1 MRISCYNE
9 ISKNIQMDCNN
20 PMVAGY
26 TGRALLFPA
35 GTYDY
40 SGLFPSPRPDYMIG
54 ANVFTPVIGATFYS
68 IDNVFVDPFSGST
81 TQSNGESGRV
91 QFQKTLNIRIPMR
104 GQMVSQDIVE
114 AMHDSADGY
123 VLLVEKKNHNDDGG
137 AFEIIG
143 LSNPMKP
150 TADGTVRNEGENGGD
165 ITMTLQ
171 TTEPYFEKSFFAER
185 HTQDT
190 PDPIYDYRAAKARFD
205 LMYAGAGQ
213 PWQEP
218 E

>member
-1 MRISCYNE
+1 MQSCYDE

-35 GTYDY
+35 GTYEY
-40 SGLFPSPRPDYMIG
+40 GGSFIGPTPEYMQG
-54 ANVFTPVIGATFYS
+54 ALVFTPVAGATFYA

-104 GQMVSQDIVE
+104 GQMVSRDIVE
-114 AMHDSADGY
+114 AMHNSADGY
-123 VLLVEKKNHNDDGG
+123 VLLVEKKNHNNDGG
-137 AFEIIG
+137 AFELIG

-150 TADGTVRNEGENGGD
+150 TADGTARNEGENGGD

-171 TTEPYFEKSFFAER
+171 TTEPNFEKSFFWGRGE
-185 HTQDT
+185 QVEEDT
-190 PDPIYDYRAAKARFD
+190 IYDYQAAKARFD
-205 LMYAGAGQ
+205 IMYAGAGEA
-213 PWQEP
+213 WAEP

>member
-1 MRISCYNE
+1 MQSCYDE
-9 ISKNIQMDCNN
+9 ISKNIQMDCNS

-35 GTYDY
+35 GTYEY
-40 SGLFPSPRPDYMIG
+40 SNTFMPPTPEYMKG
-54 ANVFTPVIGATFYS
+54 AKPFDPVVGATFYA

-114 AMHDSADGY
+114 AMHNSADGY
-123 VLLVEKKNHNDDGG
+123 VLLVEKKNHNNDGG
-137 AFEIIG
+137 AFELIG

-150 TADGTVRNEGENGGD
+150 TADGTARNEGENGGD

-171 TTEPYFEKSFFAER
+171 TTEPYFEKSFFYGR
-185 HTQDT
+185 HEEGVA
-190 PDPIYDYRAAKARFD
+190 DPIYDYQAAKAHFD
-205 LMYAGAGQ
+205 LMYAGAGE

>member
-1 MRISCYNE
+1 MQSCYDE

-26 TGRALLFPA
+26 AGRALMFPA
-35 GTYDY
+35 GTYEY
-40 SGLFPSPRPDYMIG
+40 SGSFTGTTPEYMKG
-54 ANVFTPVIGATFYS
+54 AKPFTPVIGATFYA
-68 IDNVFVDPFSGST
+68 INNVFVDPFGGST

-114 AMHDSADGY
+114 AMHNSADGY
-123 VLLVEKKNHNDDGG
+123 VLLVEKKNHNDNGG
-137 AFEIIG
+137 GFELIG
-143 LSNPMKP
+143 VSNPMKP
-150 TADGTVRNEGENGGD
+150 TADGTARNEGENGGD

-171 TTEPYFEKSFFAER
+171 TTEPNFEKSFFYGRQQEGGG
-185 HTQDT
+185 
-190 PDPIYDYRAAKARFD
+190 DPIYDYQAAKARFD
-205 LMYAGAGQ
+205 LMYAGAGE

>member
-1 MRISCYNE
+1 MQSYYDE

-40 SGLFPSPRPDYMIG
+40 SGQFIRPTPEYMQGASP
-54 ANVFTPVIGATFYS
+54 FTPVAGATFYA
-68 IDNVFVDPFSGST
+68 INNVFVDPFSGST

-114 AMHDSADGY
+114 AMHNSADGY
-123 VLLVEKKNHNDDGG
+123 VLLVEKKNHNNDGG
-137 AFEIIG
+137 AFELIG

-150 TADGTVRNEGENGGD
+150 TADGTARNEGENGGD

-171 TTEPYFEKSFFAER
+171 TTEPYFEKSFFAARYQEGVM
-185 HTQDT
+185 
-190 PDPIYDYRAAKARFD
+190 DPIYDYQAAKARFD
-205 LMYAGAGQ
+205 LMYAGAGE